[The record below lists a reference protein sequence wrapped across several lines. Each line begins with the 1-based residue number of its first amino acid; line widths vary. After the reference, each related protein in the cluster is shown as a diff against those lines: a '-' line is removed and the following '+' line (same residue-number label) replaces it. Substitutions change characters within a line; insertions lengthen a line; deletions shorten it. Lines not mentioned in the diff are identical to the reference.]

1 MLNTLSNEQI
11 EQRCFIYVSRMNVMY
26 SFQHSWDKY
35 LIRKNHTTKE
45 SNRLFDISNF
55 KCTYK
60 LAFFHVQSL
69 EREILVS
76 KNCHAPRTTI
86 PSQVLRRLQCVLY
99 KEKREM
105 IERCR
110 GLHNECLS
118 AVLVTARCSF
128 SRQELKGQLLLW
140 SSDLQ

>member
-11 EQRCFIYVSRMNVMY
+11 EQRCFIYV
-26 SFQHSWDKY
+26 
-35 LIRKNHTTKE
+35 INHTTKE

-60 LAFFHVQSL
+60 LAFIHVQNL

-76 KNCHAPRTTI
+76 KNCHDPRITI
-86 PSQVLRRLQCVLY
+86 PSQVLRRLQCVSY

-110 GLHNECLS
+110 GLHSECLS

-128 SRQELKGQLLLW
+128 SRQELKGQLLL
-140 SSDLQ
+140 